1 MGRPGTVWR
10 GVGSGNIL
18 LETGGMELVC
28 DVAQQ
33 MVDWAGN
40 KIWGVKINK

>member
-18 LETGGMELVC
+18 LETGEEEWDEEMLEGRT
-28 DVAQQ
+28 
-33 MVDWAGN
+33 W
-40 KIWGVKINK
+40 WGA